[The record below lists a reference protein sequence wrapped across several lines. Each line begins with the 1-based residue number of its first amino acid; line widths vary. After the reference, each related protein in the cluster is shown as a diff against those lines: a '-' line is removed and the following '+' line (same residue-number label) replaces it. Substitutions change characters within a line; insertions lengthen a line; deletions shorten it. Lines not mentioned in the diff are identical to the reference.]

1 MRVIHTETEI
11 EAPPAAVWAAL
22 TDFGAY
28 PEWNPFIT
36 HAEGVLAVG
45 EVLTL
50 RMAPGNGKPQTF
62 TPEVLAV
69 REHSELRWLGALRW
83 SWLFSAEHRFALS
96 AFGDS
101 TRLVHSEVFRGV
113 LVPLLGATIA
123 QAEKDFRALNG
134 ALKERVESGTG
145 GNQPEG

>member
-11 EAPPAAVWAAL
+11 DAPPAAVWAVL

-36 HAEGVLAVG
+36 HAEGTLAVG
-45 EVLTL
+45 EILTL
-50 RMAPGNGKPQTF
+50 RMMLGGVKEQTF

-69 REHSELRWLGALRW
+69 RENAELRWLGALKW

-96 AFGDS
+96 PAGDG
-101 TRLVHSEVFRGV
+101 TRLMHSEVFRGV
-113 LVPLLGATIA
+113 LVPLLRTTID
-123 QAEKDFRALNG
+123 QTERDFRALNA
-134 ALKERVESGTG
+134 ALKDRVESR
-145 GNQPEG
+145 